1 MVVGQ
6 FMGGVGDV
14 VVWWLLDSIILVY
27 LYITKVAP

>member
-1 MVVGQ
+1 MVVVQ

-14 VVWWLLDSIILVY
+14 LVWWLLHSIILDY